1 MDMSPTQ
8 GPDMGDPQAAGGSA
22 NGVAVSMTGRA
33 GGLDAWERLGAVA
46 CSAATRRIELR
57 PPAGTSTGTVE
68 GAHMGRVG

>member
-22 NGVAVSMTGRA
+22 DGVAVSMTGGA

-46 CSAATRRIELR
+46 CSGATRRIELR
-57 PPAGTSTGTVE
+57 PAGASTGTVE
-68 GAHMGRVG
+68 GPHMGRVG